1 MTERIPAWVNGALA
15 PVEKLEVHRRGLRHK
30 AVSVFVTRG
39 ATVLIQRR
47 ALDKYHTPG
56 LWANTCCTH
65 PHWGES
71 AGACARRRLGEEI
84 GITGLDLVW
93 RDRLEY
99 RAAVG
104 EGMTEHEVV
113 DIFAAE
119 APADL
124 RVAPDP
130 GEVMQT
136 AWIDL
141 ADLAAEVAAQPEVFT
156 PWLRIYLDRS
166 RDRIFGAAAA

>member
-1 MTERIPAWVNGALA
+1 
-15 PVEKLEVHRRGLRHK
+15 
-30 AVSVFVTRG
+30 
-39 ATVLIQRR
+39 
-47 ALDKYHTPG
+47 
-56 LWANTCCTH
+56 
-65 PHWGES
+65 
-71 AGACARRRLGEEI
+71 
-84 GITGLDLVW
+84 
-93 RDRLEY
+93 
-99 RAAVG
+99 
-104 EGMTEHEVV
+104 MTEHEVV

-141 ADLAAEVAAQPEVFT
+141 ADLAAEVTAEPERFT

-166 RDRIFGAAAA
+166 RDRIFGAAA

>member
-1 MTERIPAWVNGALA
+1 M
-15 PVEKLEVHRRGLRHK
+15 GLRHK

-39 ATVLIQRR
+39 AAVLIQRR
-47 ALDKYHTPG
+47 ALGKYHSAG

-71 AGACARRRLGEEI
+71 AEACARRRLGEEL

-113 DIFAAE
+113 DIFAARRR
-119 APADL
+119 ADL

-130 GEVMQT
+130 GEVMET

-156 PWLRIYLDRS
+156 PWLRIYLERS

>member
-1 MTERIPAWVNGALA
+1 MTDLIPAWVNGTLA
-15 PVEKLEVHRRGLRHK
+15 PVDKLAVHRMGLRHK

-39 ATVLIQRR
+39 PAVLIQRR
-47 ALDKYHTPG
+47 ALGKYHSAG

-65 PHWGES
+65 PHWGE
-71 AGACARRRLGEEI
+71 AAAACAKRRLSEEL
-84 GITGLDLVW
+84 GVTGLELRW

-99 RAAVG
+99 RAEVG
-104 EGMTEHEVV
+104 DGMVEHELV

-119 APADL
+119 APEDL
-124 RVAPDP
+124 GVAPEP

-141 ADLAAEVAAQPEVFT
+141 ADLAARVAAQPEVFT
-156 PWLRIYLDRS
+156 PWLRIYLDKS
-166 RDRIFGAAAA
+166 RGRIFGAAA

>member
-1 MTERIPAWVNGALA
+1 MTDLIPAWVNGSLA
-15 PVEKLEVHRRGLRHK
+15 PVAKLAVHRMGLRHK

-39 ATVLIQRR
+39 PTVLVQRR
-47 ALDKYHTPG
+47 ALGKYHSPG
-56 LWANTCCTH
+56 LWANSCCTH
-65 PHWGES
+65 PRWHEP
-71 AGACARRRLGEEI
+71 ATVCARRRLGEEL

-104 EGMTEHEVV
+104 DGMTEHEVV

-119 APADL
+119 APEDL
-124 RVAPDP
+124 RVEPDP
-130 GEVMQT
+130 SEVMEA

-141 ADLAAEVAAQPEVFT
+141 TDLAAEVVAQPELFT

-166 RDRIFGAAAA
+166 RDRIFGAAA